1 MKKFCKVEYKV
12 GVVKFLFLFLVIKV
26 EMGIEVFFKVE
37 YNIVVIEL
45 FLIKKLE

>member
-12 GVVKFLFLFLVIKV
+12 GVKFMFLFLVIKV
-26 EMGIEVFFKVE
+26 EVGIEVFFKVE

-45 FLIKKLE
+45 FLIEKLE